1 MKRLTIVVAYLSLF
15 WLITGKAGIMA
26 NMTRVIYHQGDKE
39 RSVLL
44 ANTNSYPVIVQ
55 NWVDH
60 GEADPQTETPFVVLA
75 SIFHLPAQKVQAIRI
90 IYNGDQRPLCQPQ
103 GFQPPFQIQRSVDG
117 SDAVGLIAFALFE
130 CHVLSS
136 PVIIDNIYH

>member
-60 GEADPQTETPFVVLA
+60 GEANPQTETPFVVLA
-75 SIFHLPAQKVQAIRI
+75 PIF
-90 IYNGDQRPLCQPQ
+90 IYRRKIKLL
-103 GFQPPFQIQRSVDG
+103 
-117 SDAVGLIAFALFE
+117 GLFIM
-130 CHVLSS
+130 
-136 PVIIDNIYH
+136 VIICRLIESQFFG

>member
-60 GEADPQTETPFVVLA
+60 GEANPQTETPFVVLA
-75 SIFHLPAQKVQAIRI
+75 PIFHLPAQKIQAIRI
-90 IYNGDQRPLCQPQ
+90 IYNGDHLPADRE
-103 GFQPPFQIQRSVDG
+103 SVFG
-117 SDAVGLIAFALFE
+117 
-130 CHVLSS
+130 
-136 PVIIDNIYH
+136 